1 MSWLQLALVTGLVEV
16 AVVVAVV
23 VVVIV
28 VVVRA
33 IRSTLARSSGDD
45 ADSMCGLHESAGV

>member
-1 MSWLQLALVTGLVEV
+1 M
-16 AVVVAVV
+16 AVV
-23 VVVIV
+23 V

-45 ADSMCGLHESAGV
+45 AGSMCGVRESAGV

>member
-1 MSWLQLALVTGLVEV
+1 M
-16 AVVVAVV
+16 
-23 VVVIV
+23 

-45 ADSMCGLHESAGV
+45 GGSMCGVRESAGV

>member
-1 MSWLQLALVTGLVEV
+1 M